1 MNDLQGKELL
11 HWLRDGLRDNSLQ
24 AEPGHDA
31 ILDKYNDMEDV
42 VPEGSPTAG
51 YRVMYTY
58 VDPGTGKRYYQTPL
72 TVGRN
77 LSLGGM
83 EQDFKAAAQH
93 EGAETRYLMKDDEG
107 IHHTDEGPG
116 FYYFRDKDVAEDYMK
131 VVALGLKNVRGGAS
145 FADNWYIEHNDT
157 YGIGRNGTP
166 DISLAL
172 FRVEGTAMPKP
183 GDEGETMN
191 DMYIDPEPVV
201 NISLRS
207 VYDLGKQMT
216 QTLRNPENL
225 KKLHPDTQRL
235 AIFTGAGDVFFDQGY
250 SSLLRATEG
259 RALTQAESTFKMP
272 ESQIKKG
279 WEDQK
284 RFERETIFKEVFE
297 QITGFDYGP
306 VEPAKPYDDAPPL
319 PGGRSRLGF

>member
-24 AEPGHDA
+24 SEPGHDA

-42 VPEGSPTAG
+42 VPAGSPTAG

-93 EGAETRYLMKDDEG
+93 EGAETRFLMKDDEG

-145 FADNWYIEHNDT
+145 FADNWYVDHNDT
-157 YGIGRNGTP
+157 YGSGRNSTP
-166 DISLAL
+166 DINLAL

-201 NISLRS
+201 NISLRN
-207 VYDLGKQMT
+207 VYDLGKQMG
-216 QTLRNPENL
+216 QALRDPENL

-235 AIFTGAGDVFFDQGY
+235 AIFTGAGDAFFDQGY

-259 RALTQAESTFKMP
+259 HTLTPEESTFKMP
-272 ESQIKKG
+272 ESQIKRG
-279 WEDQK
+279 WEDEK
-284 RFERETIFKEVFE
+284 RFKRETIFKEVFE
-297 QITGFDYGP
+297 QITGLDYGP
-306 VEPAKPYDDAPPL
+306 VEPAKPLDTQPL